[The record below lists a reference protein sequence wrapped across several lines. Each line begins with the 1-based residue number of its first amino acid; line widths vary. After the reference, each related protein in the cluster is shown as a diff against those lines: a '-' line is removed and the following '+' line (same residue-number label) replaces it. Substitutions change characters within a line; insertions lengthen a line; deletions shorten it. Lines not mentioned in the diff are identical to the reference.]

1 MHGTTAGLHGGSGLR
16 QNRIIPIKCRSF
28 FHQIRRVSRQE
39 FFLVPGRQI
48 RGAFQADPFRN
59 DNILSR
65 QLLPHI
71 HLHRTSL
78 ADAISGHRGQG
89 LPYRGTYSGLSAD
102 NLYV

>member
-16 QNRIIPIKCRSF
+16 QNRIIPVKCRRF
-28 FHQIRRVSRQE
+28 FYQIRRVSHKE
-39 FFLVPGRQI
+39 LLPVPDRQI
-48 RGAFQADPFRN
+48 RSTLQTDPLGNN
-59 DNILSR
+59 DILSR